1 MIMTLVFMVNFS
13 LSLCNRSEKL
23 QYQNYS
29 FMTSN
34 HLIIYTKNLQMN
46 DEYTESKYNFILR

>member
-1 MIMTLVFMVNFS
+1 MVNFS

>member
-29 FMTSN
+29 FMKSN

-46 DEYTESKYNFILR
+46 DGSESKYNFILR